1 MLKHDATTVGML
13 LGLAVSRIGETDES
27 TVKSFCL
34 HLPFLLPPSYD
45 LYIDINVQTAAI
57 IGIGLLHL
65 GSCNRI
71 MSEMTLM

>member
-45 LYIDINVQTAAI
+45 LYIDINV
-57 IGIGLLHL
+57 
-65 GSCNRI
+65 
-71 MSEMTLM
+71 